1 MQVLPLISIV
11 VPVYNEEPNI
21 LPFHDRVSAITAS
34 LSDRFRF
41 EFVFTDNHSVDR
53 TFALLTEL
61 AARDPRVRAFRFS
74 RNFGFQRS
82 ILTGYMQCRGD
93 AAVQLDVD
101 LQDPPE
107 LIEKFL
113 EVWQSG
119 ADVVYGVRMQRQE
132 GRGIT
137 AARAVFYRLIDLL
150 SEEELP
156 VDAGDFRLI
165 SRRVVDLLCSYRD
178 ATPYLRGTI
187 ATLGFRQVGVPYVR
201 AARERGES
209 KFPFSKLLSLALDGI
224 LNHSTVPLRIG
235 TFFGLGVSVL
245 TLLMMIGYAI
255 GKVIF
260 RQDWPAGFTTLAA
273 LILIGISIN
282 ATLLGIIG
290 EYLGR
295 MYRQGRAGPVS
306 IIEAAIDDRPVPTA
320 VTYSRKTDAAQPGS
334 TAPSR

>member
-1 MQVLPLISIV
+1 MQALPLISIV

-21 LPFHDRVSAITAS
+21 LPFHDRISAITER

-41 EFVFTDNHSVDR
+41 EFVFTDNHSHDR
-53 TFALLTEL
+53 TFALLTDI
-61 AARDPRVRAFRFS
+61 ASRDPRVRAFRFS

-93 AAVQLDVD
+93 AAIQLDVD

-107 LIEKFL
+107 LIEKFV
-113 EVWQSG
+113 EIWQSG
-119 ADVVYGVRMQRQE
+119 ADVVYGVRIQRQE

-150 SEEELP
+150 SEEQLP

-165 SRRVVDLLCSYRD
+165 SRRVINLVCAYRD
-178 ATPYLRGTI
+178 ANPYLRGTI
-187 ATLGFRQVGVPYVR
+187 ATLGFRQVGVPYTR

-224 LNHSTVPLRIG
+224 LNHSTVPLRVA
-235 TFFGLGVSVL
+235 TYFGLAVSVL
-245 TLLMMIGYAI
+245 TLLMMVGYAI
-255 GKVIF
+255 GRLIF
-260 RQDWPAGFTTLAA
+260 ERPWPAGFTTLAA
-273 LILIGISIN
+273 LILISISIN

-295 MYRQGRAGPVS
+295 MFRQQRAGPVS
-306 IIEAAIDDRPVPTA
+306 IIEAAIDTHPVPTA
-320 VTYSRKTDAAQPGS
+320 VTWTSATIP
-334 TAPSR
+334 